1 MSTQAILNHLPK
13 NTKGILSKELVMSLP
28 VLEWQKQ
35 GSTWDIL
42 LTEKHRH
49 QLAQVLLT
57 LRPKVVEDM
66 VEIHNETYGE
76 HRASYPP
83 SITDLA
89 EILKDVF
96 VLDLAG
102 VGEHSLNVTS
112 ESKMAELRFCCSL
125 SAQVD
130 EITKVKTE
138 LLKGFEFAVSIG
150 L

>member
-1 MSTQAILNHLPK
+1 MSTHEILSHLPK
-13 NTKGILSKELVMSLP
+13 STQGILSKELIMSLP
-28 VLEWQKQ
+28 VVEWQKQ
-35 GSTWDIL
+35 GSTWDVL
-42 LTEKHRH
+42 LTEGERR

-57 LRPKVVEDM
+57 LRPQVVQDM
-66 VEIHNETYGE
+66 VEIHNESYGE
-76 HRASYPP
+76 QRASFPP
-83 SITDLA
+83 SVADLA

-102 VGEHSLNVTS
+102 VGTHSLNVTS

-130 EITKVKTE
+130 EITKVNTE

>member
-1 MSTQAILNHLPK
+1 MSAQEILNHLPK
-13 NTKGILSKELVMSLP
+13 NTTGILSKELIVSLP
-28 VLEWQKQ
+28 ILEWQKQ
-35 GSTWDIL
+35 GSTWDVL
-42 LTEKHRH
+42 LTEKERQ
-49 QLAQVLLT
+49 QLAQVLLS
-57 LRPKVVEDM
+57 LRPQIVQDM

-76 HRASYPP
+76 HRASFPP

-102 VGEHSLNVTS
+102 VGKHSLNVTS

-130 EITKVKTE
+130 EISKVNTD
-138 LLKGFEFAVSIG
+138 LLEGFKFAVSIG